1 MDRTK
6 YTLVYIVINNYSRK
20 NKILYTNLTL
30 DVPAY
35 WGKLKT
41 PKVIKDISEYCRS
54 LSCDKCFMCAR
65 ASKLRKFSF
74 CGLRKIL
81 NPINNNY
88 LC

>member
-1 MDRTK
+1 MNRTK

-20 NKILYTNLTL
+20 NKILSNLIL
-30 DVPAY
+30 DVPDC
-35 WGKLKT
+35 WGKPKT

-54 LSCDKCFMCAR
+54 VSCDKCFMCAR